1 MSIAITPSG
10 EPGTLQVLL
19 DGQEV
24 FNRKSLPTDQP
35 AVPDPKAVKTVGAEI
50 RGKLTAALD
59 RAPAA
64 AAT

>member
-1 MSIAITPSG
+1 MSIALTPSG
-10 EPGTLQVLL
+10 EPGTLEVLL

-35 AVPDPKAVKTVGAEI
+35 AVPDPKAVKVLGAEV
-50 RGKLTAALD
+50 RGKLLAALD

-64 AAT
+64 ATT

>member
-1 MSIAITPSG
+1 MSIALTPSG

-24 FNRKSLPTDQP
+24 FNRKSLPTDTP
-35 AVPDPKAVKTVGAEI
+35 AIPDPKAVKALGGEI
-50 RGKLTAALD
+50 RGKLLAALD
-59 RAPAA
+59 RAPVA